1 MSVRLF
7 YVDES
12 FDNDKF
18 CLSAI
23 SIIHRDWKDCF
34 AKIRQ
39 HRALLKQTHGLYLR
53 KEIHARDFVKGKG
66 QIAPHN
72 ISKHDRCKIFE
83 GLLSLVASLPNVL
96 LFNVCLDAKGHT
108 DVELTAWN
116 RLLNRIE
123 RTLLA
128 LEDRELL
135 QRKRIVAE
143 ITGKISAA
151 SLDAAT
157 ARINTY
163 KPRALIF
170 ADEGKE
176 VSITRTFRKMN
187 VFNPVPSRWGAWAD
201 GSKAKNFPVERV
213 IEDPIFKKSDQSFF
227 IQLADCV
234 AFALLKRE
242 VKPTPHVQAY
252 GLNLLF
258 DKCLAGAC
266 FRQASPADPLGIVRK

>member
-12 FDNDKF
+12 YDNDKF
-18 CLSAI
+18 CLTAI
-23 SIIHRDWKDCF
+23 SILHRDWKECF
-34 AKIRQ
+34 AAIRQ
-39 HRALLKQTHGLYLR
+39 HRALLKQTTGLYIR

-66 QIAPHN
+66 KISPQN
-72 ISKHDRCKIFE
+72 ISKHDRCKMFE
-83 GLLSLVASLPNVL
+83 GFLTLVASLPNVRI
-96 LFNVCLDAKGHT
+96 FNVCLDTKAHA
-108 DVELTAWN
+108 DVELVAWD

-128 LEDRELL
+128 LETREVLL
-135 QRKRIVAE
+135 RQKIVAE
-143 ITGKISAA
+143 ITGKIPANL
-151 SLDAAT
+151 LDEAT

-176 VSITRTFRKMN
+176 LSITRTFRKMS
-187 VFNPVPSRWGAWAD
+187 VYNPVPSKMGAWGD
-201 GSKAKNFPVERV
+201 GSKAKNIPVERV
-213 IEDPIFKKSDQSFF
+213 IEDPIFKKSDQSYF
-227 IQLADCV
+227 IQLVDCV

-242 VKPTPHVQAY
+242 VAPTPHVKTY

-258 DKCLAGAC
+258 DKCLRGVC
-266 FRQASPADPLGIVRK
+266 FKKASPADPLGIVRK